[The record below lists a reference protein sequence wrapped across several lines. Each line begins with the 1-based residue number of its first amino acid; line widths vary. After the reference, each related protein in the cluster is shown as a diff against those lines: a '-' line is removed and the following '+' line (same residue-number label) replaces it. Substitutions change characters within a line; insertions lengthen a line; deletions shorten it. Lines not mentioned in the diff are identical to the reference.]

1 MAEAVVGH
9 LVVMLG
15 SALATEAA
23 TFGWALLCQ
32 ETAALRGLFGK
43 IRESKA
49 SLMNSF
55 S

>member
-15 SALATEAA
+15 SVLATEAA

-32 ETAALRGLFGK
+32 ETTAPRGLFGK